1 MSDYFLCHKL
11 VIILS
16 GAKRSRRIPLKLPSR
31 FRRGMSR
38 LCSTSPLGL
47 ASFHLP
53 IFQFDGRSA
62 TKDGDRNPQLA
73 PFRVNFF
80 NNTVL
85 VLEGS
90 ISNLDRFADFKRD
103 LGLHLFLP
111 FLHLGEHRFDLRL
124 SHWDRLVFGAGK
136 TNYSRRILDEIPGT
150 IDQLIVLIE

>member
-1 MSDYFLCHKL
+1 SDDDGKDIASLFLGGGIKFLAERHDIDTARPESGTDGWRRVGLAGRDLQFDMSDYFLCHKL
-11 VIILS
+11 VVILS

-62 TKDGDRNPQLA
+62 TKDGDGNPQLA

-85 VLEGS
+85 VLE
-90 ISNLDRFADFKRD
+90 
-103 LGLHLFLP
+103 
-111 FLHLGEHRFDLRL
+111 
-124 SHWDRLVFGAGK
+124 
-136 TNYSRRILDEIPGT
+136 
-150 IDQLIVLIE
+150 